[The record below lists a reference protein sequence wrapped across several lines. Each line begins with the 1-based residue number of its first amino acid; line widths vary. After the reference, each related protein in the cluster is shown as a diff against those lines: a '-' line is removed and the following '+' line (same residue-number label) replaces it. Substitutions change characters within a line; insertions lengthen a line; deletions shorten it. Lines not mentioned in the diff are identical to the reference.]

1 MSQNGVS
8 NTSSSNQVVTNY
20 SIRLAQEVEINRERL
35 TNLRISSASDICI
48 VLILI
53 IFLGVVIYY
62 VISTVVIKQ

>member
-53 IFLGVVIYY
+53 IHLI
-62 VISTVVIKQ
+62 